1 MALQYLTGADADA
14 GGAVIRETKD
24 EPCKAINQ
32 SINQQGSVNSRG
44 DSCLEKVFEAG
55 RRGVEE

>member
-1 MALQYLTGADADA
+1 MKCGLEITMALQYLTGADADA

-32 SINQQGSVNSRG
+32 SINQSINKEV
-44 DSCLEKVFEAG
+44 
-55 RRGVEE
+55 

>member
-32 SINQQGSVNSRG
+32 SINQSTRK
-44 DSCLEKVFEAG
+44 CKFT
-55 RRGVEE
+55 RR